1 MNMLNSSSINLVTSV
16 DFSKAPSLSNLT
28 SFHESCSLLNVVRM
42 NQIMHT
48 GDMLD
53 SVGNNHS
60 IIIFYHTKLI
70 MEVNPHMVFTL

>member
-1 MNMLNSSSINLVTSV
+1 
-16 DFSKAPSLSNLT
+16 
-28 SFHESCSLLNVVRM
+28 M

-60 IIIFYHTKLI
+60 IIIFYHTKLS